1 MIKAF
6 LGAIAVLLVA
16 AGAAAG
22 PGSRF
27 APARPM
33 ARFPPGASAPP
44 GALAQL
50 GASAQLAA
58 EGTSST
64 PAAFALPQLGSAGFR
79 CGRRWSVEPFFD
91 MRLSVATEGVTV
103 RAGAIARRN
112 FTYKVVG
119 RIHGKPL
126 LEEQF
131 SRAGVLALPFG
142 HYRSVTFRVRQSTE
156 ARAIDAT
163 ITADF
168 GPCYVRRWSVQ
179 MQVSPY

>member
-16 AGAAAG
+16 AGTAAG
-22 PGSRF
+22 PVSRF
-27 APARPM
+27 VPARPP
-33 ARFPPGASAPP
+33 ARFQRPAPAQP
-44 GALAQL
+44 GALAQPP
-50 GASAQLAA
+50 A
-58 EGTSST
+58 EGRSST
-64 PAAFALPQLGSAGFR
+64 PAIFALPELGSAGFR
-79 CGRRWSVEPFFD
+79 CGRRWAVEPFFD
-91 MRLSVATEGVTV
+91 MRLSLATEGVTI
-103 RAGAIARRN
+103 RAGAVARRN

-156 ARAIDAT
+156 PREIDAT

-168 GPCYVRRWSVQ
+168 GLCYVRRWSVQ
-179 MQVSPY
+179 MDVSPY